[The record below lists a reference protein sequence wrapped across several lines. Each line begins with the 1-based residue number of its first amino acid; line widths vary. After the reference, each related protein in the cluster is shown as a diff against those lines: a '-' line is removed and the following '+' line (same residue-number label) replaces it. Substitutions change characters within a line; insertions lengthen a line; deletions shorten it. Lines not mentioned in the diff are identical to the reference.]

1 MTFFLFFDFYLFQV
15 LSLERFE
22 HLGFLIHFCENGSKR
37 VLLSQISP
45 FFANSDPD
53 MPAAPVSITQI
64 HEWLQQ
70 NINASL
76 DHITEKISAKDN
88 ITQPVLD
95 VDITMSDACNSNMKG
110 SIGCDP
116 TYSRNLTFVE
126 GISKAS
132 VFKHGGDIKG
142 NTVKVRK
149 HQKFLFLF
157 LVYFTY
163 FGLGLREISHLVF
176 FRLA

>member
-1 MTFFLFFDFYLFQV
+1 MSFFLSFDFFHHFQV

-22 HLGFLIHFCENGSKR
+22 HLGFLIHFRENGSKR
-37 VLLSQISP
+37 VQLSQISP

-76 DHITEKISAKDN
+76 DYITENISAKEN

-95 VDITMSDACNSNMKG
+95 VDVTMSDACNSHVKG
-110 SIGCDP
+110 PFGSDHAN
-116 TYSRNLTFVE
+116 SRSLTFVE
-126 GISKAS
+126 GVSKAS
-132 VFKHGGDIKG
+132 VFRHGDDIKG
-142 NTVKVRK
+142 SIVKVRK
-149 HQKFLFLF
+149 HKKFLFLI
-157 LVYFTY
+157 LVYFT
-163 FGLGLREISHLVF
+163 ILV
-176 FRLA
+176 